1 MVRILSLQAL
11 TRRPLGINKVVEG
24 KKAVFVTPK
33 TDLDKLVQQLEKLGL
48 NSGLDYVEQEPG
60 VLQGLSQDFYSLDR
74 PNADTVGTVSGFI
87 SSDEKKYLL
96 TCHHVLDPLPPN
108 GINLVHRSTGHSLT
122 VGQKDFKLKN
132 EEDDLCLL
140 ELGLSMFDFLC

>member
-24 KKAVFVTPK
+24 KKTVFVTPK

-74 PNADTVGTVSGFI
+74 PNAHG
-87 SSDEKKYLL
+87 
-96 TCHHVLDPLPPN
+96 
-108 GINLVHRSTGHSLT
+108 RHSLW
-122 VGQKDFKLKN
+122 FH
-132 EEDDLCLL
+132 
-140 ELGLSMFDFLC
+140 F